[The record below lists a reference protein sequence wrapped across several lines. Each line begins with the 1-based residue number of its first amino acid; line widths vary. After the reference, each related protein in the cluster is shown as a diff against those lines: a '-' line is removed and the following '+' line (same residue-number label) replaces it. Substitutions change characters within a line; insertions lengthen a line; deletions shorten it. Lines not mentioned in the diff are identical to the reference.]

1 MIFSSNPL
9 TMLAFGPPEAPE
21 VPTFEKPT
29 DTVLDYSELGIPDAL
44 APWMPLIEG
53 IAFALLIFTIGWVLS
68 KWAASMTH
76 KSLQKRKVDEAL
88 ARFLAS
94 LAQYTVL
101 GMTLIAALG
110 KVGLPIAS
118 LVAVFGAAGLAVGL
132 ALQGNL
138 GHFASGVML
147 LIFRPFT
154 IGDFVTAGGHTG
166 TIDEVGLFATTMVT
180 PNNDKII
187 VANSGITGGSITNH
201 TVLGIRRA
209 EISVGVGYGEDMK
222 AVMKVLTEAASK
234 SEFVLDDPGVGVAFT
249 NFGASS
255 LDFVVMPW
263 SKTGDFVPMKND
275 VRILLYDALNEAGI
289 EIPFDQVVVHKAPE
303 A

>member
-21 VPTFEKPT
+21 APTFEKPT
-29 DTVLDYSELGIPDAL
+29 DTVLDYSSMGIPDAL

-53 IAFALLIFTIGWVLS
+53 IALALIIFTVGWIIS
-68 KWAASMTH
+68 KWAANVTH
-76 KSLQKRKVDEAL
+76 KTLQKRKVDEAL

-118 LVAVFGAAGLAVGL
+118 LVAVFGAAGLAIGL

-154 IGDFVTAGGHTG
+154 IGDFITAGGHTG
-166 TIDEVGLFATTMVT
+166 TVEEVGLFATTMIT

-201 TVLGIRRA
+201 TSLGKRRA
-209 EISVGVGYGEDMK
+209 EISVGVAYGEDMEK
-222 AVMKVLTEAASK
+222 VKKVLADAANSC
-234 SEFVLDDPGVGVAFT
+234 SMVLDDPGVGVAFV

-263 SKTGDFVPMKND
+263 SKPEDYIPMIGD
-275 VRILLYDALNEAGI
+275 VRTRIYDALNAANI
-289 EIPFDQVVVHKAPE
+289 EIPFDQVVMHQAPTE
-303 A
+303 

>member
-21 VPTFEKPT
+21 VPTIKPPT
-29 DTVLDYSELGIPDAL
+29 DTVLDYSSLGIPDAL

-53 IAFALLIFTIGWVLS
+53 IAFALLIFSVGWVVS
-68 KWAASMTH
+68 KWAANITL
-76 KSLQKRKVDEAL
+76 KALKKREVDEAL

-118 LVAVFGAAGLAVGL
+118 LVAVFGAAGLAIGL

-147 LIFRPFT
+147 LMFRPFT

-166 TIDEVGLFATTMVT
+166 TVEEVGLFATIMIT

-187 VANSGITGGSITNH
+187 VANSGVTGGSITNH
-201 TVLGIRRA
+201 TVLGKRRG
-209 EISVGVGYGEDMK
+209 EISIGVAYGSDLEQVG
-222 AVMKVLTEAASK
+222 KVLKAAAEA
-234 SEFVLDDPGVGVAFT
+234 SEYVLDDPGVGVGFV

-255 LDFVVMPW
+255 LDFKVFPW
-263 SKTGDFVPMKND
+263 CKPEDFIPMGADVKT
-275 VRILLYDALNEAGI
+275 RIYNALNDAGI
-289 EIPFDQVVVHKAPE
+289 EIPFDQVVMHQAPAE
-303 A
+303 